1 MSLLERVVRA
11 HRCRSTHHYI
21 ALDALSL
28 IGGEQGEAWKSV
40 FLVHHEHLLE
50 GAKAPDAKFKDFKN
64 HVCHVN
70 EGLWGGA
77 PGKAMEWYARSV
89 ELLRAKKWSKAAY
102 ALGVLSHYYADPI
115 QPFHTGQTEE
125 EGVIHRAVEWSIAKS
140 RDVIDE
146 MIEANGYPDIRVPAG
161 PGFVADMVVEGATL
175 SNTFYNTF
183 IDHYDLDRGVSHPPS
198 GLDDTMREGIAELV
212 AYATAGFA
220 VLVTQAV
227 EEAAVAPP
235 KVGLTLQGYIETLDI
250 PLRWITA
257 KLADVN
263 DRAQVE
269 RMYKEFQK
277 TGKVIKNLPEDDKI
291 IRKKHAAQVL
301 RVPLKELD
309 KQEIR
314 PIGTAHVLPE
324 GVAPVVTEEPEAEIA
339 EEDIILD
346 EAAEIEADAEEIDV
360 EEIESNE
367 VEPEAVDTE
376 DDVDVEEELILDE
389 ADFAAIEEAGLDV
402 DGETEEEAE
411 LSAGDDEDEDEDD
424 EAYESDEDEDEYE
437 DDEEDE
443 DFDEEDEDDEDF
455 DEDEDDEGYDED
467 DESEEYDEEEDYE
480 ESEYEDE
487 DDYEAEEYDDSA
499 EEVSEDKVD
508 EIAASE
514 EEDDA
519 SVDAPHVRSSGLTR
533 ESPVVDAPSIGPKTA
548 ARLED
553 VGIFTIG
560 DLLDCDI
567 EETAFLLDVHY
578 IDSETLRDWQDQT
591 KLMMEVPGLR
601 VHDVQIMVGAGI
613 RTSKELAEAPARTL
627 FLLATEFLNSPEGE
641 RVRRGDD
648 LFMEEEVEEWIERAR
663 DAA

>member
-28 IGGEQGEAWKSV
+28 IGGEQGAAWKAI

-70 EGLWGGA
+70 EGRWGGA
-77 PGKAMEWYARSV
+77 PDKATEWYARSI

-146 MIEANGYPDIRVPAG
+146 LIEANGYPDIEIPDG

-175 SNTFYNTF
+175 SNTYYDTF
-183 IDHYDLDRGVSHPPS
+183 IDHYDLERGVSHPPS

-220 VLVTQAV
+220 ALLTQAV

-235 KVGLTLQGYIETLDI
+235 KAHLTLQGYIETLDI

-269 RMYKEFQK
+269 RMYKEFKK
-277 TGKVIKNLPEDDKI
+277 TGKVIRNLPEDDKI

-324 GVAPVVTEEPEAEIA
+324 GEVPAIVEEPEAEIV

-346 EAAEIEADAEEIDV
+346 EAAEIEADV
-360 EEIESNE
+360 EEI
-367 VEPEAVDTE
+367 
-376 DDVDVEEELILDE
+376 
-389 ADFAAIEEAGLDV
+389 
-402 DGETEEEAE
+402 
-411 LSAGDDEDEDEDD
+411 
-424 EAYESDEDEDEYE
+424 
-437 DDEEDE
+437 
-443 DFDEEDEDDEDF
+443 
-455 DEDEDDEGYDED
+455 
-467 DESEEYDEEEDYE
+467 
-480 ESEYEDE
+480 
-487 DDYEAEEYDDSA
+487 
-499 EEVSEDKVD
+499 
-508 EIAASE
+508 ASTT
-514 EEDDA
+514 
-519 SVDAPHVRSSGLTR
+519 SRSMKLKQKLKRLKLTL
-533 ESPVVDAPSIGPKTA
+533 K
-548 ARLED
+548 
-553 VGIFTIG
+553 
-560 DLLDCDI
+560 
-567 EETAFLLDVHY
+567 
-578 IDSETLRDWQDQT
+578 
-591 KLMMEVPGLR
+591 K
-601 VHDVQIMVGAGI
+601 
-613 RTSKELAEAPARTL
+613 
-627 FLLATEFLNSPEGE
+627 N
-641 RVRRGDD
+641 
-648 LFMEEEVEEWIERAR
+648 
-663 DAA
+663 